1 MQRLAAWLVARP
13 QNAVVGLAV
22 TLLLPA
28 PQLTSGVIMVLL
40 VLAQGMRQA
49 VIEAMVAAAA
59 LLTVSLIFG
68 VSVVSLLTLMAGTW
82 VPVLLLA
89 VALVSARSLTLTMQM
104 TVILT
109 VVALTGFYVVVTDP
123 VAFWEPYLVTMA
135 EIALQSGLELNQDLL
150 NAEVMT
156 VSAALAFWMLYVAG
170 LLLGYGLYKK
180 LPLET
185 ADFGRFRDLSFG
197 RVIALA
203 MALASLLALVVD
215 GAWLQSVAFIVF
227 AMFWLQ
233 GLAIVHWLHAEKILP
248 LGAVVA
254 VYVLLPLLQVLVFSA
269 LAIIGYMD
277 AWFDFRRRIKKGL
290 KGSRT

>member
-82 VPVLLLA
+82 VPVLVLA
-89 VALVSARSLTLTMQM
+89 VAQVSARSLTLTMQM

-123 VAFWEPYLVTMA
+123 MAFWEPYLVTMA